1 MLFMYVCMMHV
12 YAGTGKVP
20 RLQWVAAW
28 KDLDAMSRQRNLT
41 EQAGHLKVPEGLENV
56 VPT

>member
-1 MLFMYVCMMHV
+1 MYVCMMQIF
-12 YAGTGKVP
+12 AGTGKLP

-28 KDLDAMSRQRNLT
+28 KDLVAIARQHNLT
-41 EQAGHLKVPEGLENV
+41 EPTGHLKVPEGLENV